1 MGSEAGCGWMGGGM
15 IFLDGGDW
23 LVDWLIWIDFD

>member
-15 IFLDGGDW
+15 IFGEGVLAGGLAGLD
-23 LVDWLIWIDFD
+23 